1 VWKRVLL
8 LALLVGSAVVA
19 WLTGLHEQVDV
30 ESLRALVEETGVW
43 GPLVFVLLFG
53 LEGLGVP
60 TIVFLAV
67 AIALW
72 PPWLATLLNWGGAM
86 FAGIVG
92 FAYARYV
99 GRDWVAQRLPES
111 MRRFEARVVERE
123 LETVIALRL
132 FFFASAPA
140 HWALGLSPVGF
151 RHFLLGSAIGYVPG
165 ALFVSYAGGSALE
178 WLRHQPNELWMGLA
192 GAFIAA
198 VIGFRL
204 CWRREP
210 SAAAARD

>member
-1 VWKRVLL
+1 MRVLL
-8 LALLVGSAVVA
+8 VGLVVGSAVVA
-19 WLTGLHEQVDV
+19 WLSGLYEHV
-30 ESLRALVEETGVW
+30 EVERLRALVKETGVW

-60 TIVFLAV
+60 TIVFLAA

-72 PPWLATLLNWGGAM
+72 PPWQAALLNWGGAM

-99 GRDWVAQRLPES
+99 GRDWVAERLPER
-111 MRRFEARVVERE
+111 MRRFEARVVERG

-140 HWALGLSPVGF
+140 HWALGLSPVGVKP
-151 RHFLLGSAIGYVPG
+151 FLLGSAIGYVPG
-165 ALFVSYAGGSALE
+165 ALFVSYAGGAVVE
-178 WLRHQPNELWMGLA
+178 WLRGQPNEIWMGLA
-192 GAFIAA
+192 GAFIA
-198 VIGFRL
+198 VVLVCRL
-204 CWRREP
+204 WWRREP
-210 SAAAARD
+210 PAATARE